1 MNAQCRKFTGN
12 ISFYFCNTEVGRGCI
27 LHGYLAPA
35 ILSHISCPSW
45 LLLIMMIPFHKG
57 PGPHSIPQRL
67 QIARRNIQSISL
79 PNSHKSCL
87 YKVVVFIND
96 WWVWTVMFLRGIHN
110 CVIHTQQ
117 FSQIPSFY
125 INRALLLN
133 SQNTLVY
140 NFLPAWVMDLYWVV
154 IHWPLIGHNSE
165 YWPLIGRH
173 NNESS
178 CH

>member
-1 MNAQCRKFTGN
+1 MRIAENSAG
-12 ISFYFCNTEVGRGCI
+12 ISFFNFATPRLVEGCI
-27 LHGYLAPA
+27 CHGYLAPA

-57 PGPHSIPQRL
+57 PGPHIPQRL

-110 CVIHTQQ
+110 CVIHTHSN
-117 FSQIPSFY
+117 FPKYFY
-125 INRALLLN
+125 VNRALLLN

-154 IHWPLIGHNSE
+154 IHWPLIG
-165 YWPLIGRH
+165 
-173 NNESS
+173 
-178 CH
+178 

>member
-1 MNAQCRKFTGN
+1 MHDRTLQKIHRE
-12 ISFYFCNTEVGRGCI
+12 YFFIFATPRLVEGCI

-45 LLLIMMIPFHKG
+45 PLLIMMIPFYKG
-57 PGPHSIPQRL
+57 PGPHIPQRL

-79 PNSHKSCL
+79 PNSNKSCL

-117 FSQIPSFY
+117 FSQITS

-154 IHWPLIGHNSE
+154 ILASDWS
-165 YWPLIGRH
+165 
-173 NNESS
+173 
-178 CH
+178 